1 MAGIV
6 VWVADRLHEIVG
18 LSDRQVA
25 EYLTEL
31 ARRSNNFEELKRKLE
46 SSGAIEMTS
55 AVESFVFEL
64 WAKFP
69 REKATRERV
78 AKDVKKVP
86 YKLLLE
92 EEPEFGADSVGKD
105 TKRSQNIRPQKG
117 MVWESDDED
126 IQPPSGDESGSDSDE
141 WERVEQERKKDL
153 AERDAFSAR
162 IRLKDKDKTS
172 HFVEKSD
179 KKAFEEVKKRHQLE
193 VKDKKKLV
201 HELRKESRRDYLG
214 KRRVEKVVELKDD
227 VADEEFVFSDSKL
240 TRVEKDHYEH
250 KRKILTLTSE
260 REKAAE
266 LEHIQRYFMPTEN
279 VMLQKY
285 LEPKEDLEVGP
296 NADVK
301 KWQEEQIDKA
311 TVTFIAKDAKE
322 KYKQKEYDLVMDE
335 EEIQFVLIDSVSG
348 NTEDVDVVSDV
359 ERRRMDIAE

>member
-279 VMLQKY
+279 VVRSTLPLYYSWKVLTI
-285 LEPKEDLEVGP
+285 LELLNISAYTEATPTRQVHVLTTLEGRKSGLVFKLLLTG
-296 NADVK
+296 
-301 KWQEEQIDKA
+301 ILLLRL
-311 TVTFIAKDAKE
+311 AK
-322 KYKQKEYDLVMDE
+322 
-335 EEIQFVLIDSVSG
+335 S
-348 NTEDVDVVSDV
+348 
-359 ERRRMDIAE
+359 AEACQSELLLTLPAQ